1 MSRNEKSCFLTLL
14 LKKVRFKKKNV
25 FSYFELFKAV
35 VSLRKNTIFCILTKK
50 VYLEGIPSSVEAAA
64 AAGEAASLIDAVAD
78 RILADN

>member
-1 MSRNEKSCFLTLL
+1 MSFSC
-14 LKKVRFKKKNV
+14 
-25 FSYFELFKAV
+25 EC
-35 VSLRKNTIFCILTKK
+35 CILTIFLK

>member
-1 MSRNEKSCFLTLL
+1 MLQFDEFFNSNSNAKITCQIDL
-14 LKKVRFKKKNV
+14 V
-25 FSYFELFKAV
+25 FTIL
-35 VSLRKNTIFCILTKK
+35 TIFLK

>member
-1 MSRNEKSCFLTLL
+1 ML
-14 LKKVRFKKKNV
+14 
-25 FSYFELFKAV
+25 YFDK
-35 VSLRKNTIFCILTKK
+35 KK